1 MADIFM
7 SYTEKDRDAVS
18 RLADMLK
25 SVGWSVWW
33 DRRIP
38 AGQTWR
44 SVLDKELQGMRCMVV
59 LWSTHSVE
67 SEWVSEEAAEGRNLG
82 RLVPVSIE
90 RVRPPA
96 GFREIQAADLVDWD
110 GSRDFIGLQRLI
122 EDLERMIGKPNAPLP
137 PKVPGVTLQPDELPP
152 YIDPVDSGARPYGGS
167 QPSATKARRLLPW
180 SAAAL
185 AVLVAAGVYWGASQH
200 RVTPIPAVAP
210 AAALPAAQ
218 PAASPAKPATEAVVA
233 PVPRGDPVKPP
244 EKPAQGVVKKPPLKT
259 SAVDARCTALT
270 ERVALGEALSSESQL
285 FLRKECQP

>member
-44 SVLDKELQGMRCMVV
+44 SVLDKELKGMRCMVV

-122 EDLERMIGKPNAPLP
+122 EDLERMIGKPGATLP
-137 PKVPGVTLQPDELPP
+137 QATASTLQPDELPP
-152 YIDPVDSGARPYGGS
+152 YIDPVDSDVPPYGGS
-167 QPSATKARRLLPW
+167 QPFATKARRLLPW
-180 SAAAL
+180 GA
-185 AVLVAAGVYWGASQH
+185 AVLVVSVAAGAYWGASQR
-200 RVTPIPAVAP
+200 RVMPTPAVALP
-210 AAALPAAQ
+210 AALPAAS
-218 PAASPAKPATEAVVA
+218 AAKPATAAAVA

-244 EKPAQGVVKKPPLKT
+244 EKQAQVSVKKPPLKT
-259 SAVDARCTALT
+259 SALDARCAVLT

-285 FLRKECQP
+285 FLRKECEP

>member
-122 EDLERMIGKPNAPLP
+122 EDLERMIGKPGAPLP
-137 PKVPGVTLQPDELPP
+137 QAKASTLQPDELPP
-152 YIDPVDSGARPYGGS
+152 YIDPVDSKAPPYGGS
-167 QPSATKARRLLPW
+167 QPLATKARRLLPW
-180 SAAAL
+180 VAAAL
-185 AVLVAAGVYWGASQH
+185 AVSVAAGVYWGASQR
-200 RVTPIPAVAP
+200 RVTPTPSV
-210 AAALPAAQ
+210 ALPAALP
-218 PAASPAKPATEAVVA
+218 PASAAKPATAAVVA

-244 EKPAQGVVKKPPLKT
+244 EKHTQVGVKKPPLKT
-259 SAVDARCTALT
+259 SALDARCAALT